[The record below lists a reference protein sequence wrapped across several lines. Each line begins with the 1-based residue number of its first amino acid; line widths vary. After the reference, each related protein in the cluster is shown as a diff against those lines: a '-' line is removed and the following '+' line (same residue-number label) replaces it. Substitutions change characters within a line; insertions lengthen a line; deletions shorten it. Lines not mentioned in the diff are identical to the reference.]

1 MEHTVIAVDGPAG
14 AGKST
19 ICKLVAN
26 ELNLEYIDTGAM
38 YRALTLKVLRENID
52 VNDEEKIVNILSSTT
67 IDLIN
72 KKVYLDGEDVSEEIR
87 TPYVSENVSSIA
99 KISKVRDVLVSMQRG
114 MAGKKDVIM
123 DGRDIG
129 VRVLKN
135 AILKVFLTAS
145 VNERAERRHK
155 EFEGKGIKSNLDD
168 VIRDIEERDRI
179 DSTREITPLRQA
191 EDAVLVD
198 TTGKSINEVVD
209 EIITLIEGSR

>member
-19 ICKLVAN
+19 ICKLVAGK
-26 ELNLEYIDTGAM
+26 LNLEYIDTGAM

-52 VNDEEKIVNILSSTT
+52 VNDTEKIMNILSSTT

-72 KKVYLDGEDVSEEIR
+72 KKVYLDGVDVSEEIR
-87 TPYVSENVSSIA
+87 TPYVSENVSNVA
-99 KISKVRDVLVSMQRG
+99 KISEVRDVLVNMQRN
-114 MAGKKDVIM
+114 MAGKKNVIM

-129 VRVLKN
+129 VRVLKD

-145 VNERAERRHK
+145 VKERAQRRHK
-155 EFEGKGIKSNLDD
+155 EFLNKGIESDLND
-168 VIRDIEERDRI
+168 VIRDIEERDRV
-179 DSTREITPLRQA
+179 DSTRAVTPLRQA
-191 EDAVLVD
+191 DDAVLVD